1 MYIHEAVQK
10 ALEEDKYMYR
20 ISWLATLFSGN
31 RKQKAIRPEM
41 RAEPCIE
48 VFMWDGDE
56 VRRSRG
62 WKPDLYELM
71 ADDWELMERPQ
82 KQVNTPTETTIF
94 YLCDGGKPD
103 CPKSSCYTRGE
114 EAKDAA
120 GGQCKHTKCVEYA
133 LNFECSK
140 HGNHQAYREKG
151 NTAENEIA
159 GDAAIE
165 QPEKPL
171 PPKQEYDADSIKKA
185 IVETGKK
192 CKDIIFVL

>member
-82 KQVNTPTETTIF
+82 K
-94 YLCDGGKPD
+94 
-103 CPKSSCYTRGE
+103 
-114 EAKDAA
+114 
-120 GGQCKHTKCVEYA
+120 H
-133 LNFECSK
+133 
-140 HGNHQAYREKG
+140 HQAYREKG